1 METKDHGALRGLIE
15 ASVVEFPLAF
25 QKWMLAI
32 NSDSRE
38 VEQAVLKACQ
48 AWTDLANQ
56 GMARVFAAGGF
67 AALMTSSVK
76 QWVQFQRLAR
86 DFIESLTPGA
96 LGPKGSGPSA
106 ELAELRAS
114 VVRLRQEVRGLT
126 ARLNVA
132 KEGAGT
138 AQRDMVKPLKGPL
151 GTIDCRPLVDSE
163 QTNG

>member
-15 ASVVEFPLAF
+15 ASVVEFPLAL

-32 NSDSRE
+32 SSDSRE

-56 GMARVFAAGGF
+56 GMERVFAAGGF
-67 AALMTSSVK
+67 VGLMTSSVK
-76 QWVQFQRLAR
+76 HWVQCQRLAR
-86 DFIESLTPGA
+86 DFMESLSPGA
-96 LGPKGSGPSA
+96 AAPKAGGPSA
-106 ELAELRAS
+106 EIAELRAC

-132 KEGAGT
+132 KEKAAGT
-138 AQRDMVKPLKGPL
+138 A
-151 GTIDCRPLVDSE
+151 
-163 QTNG
+163 